1 MMVRGLTE
9 VQVRQAVKAAGLRFR
24 KPPGWYGQPGSKSA
38 FISFTIQARS
48 RETRHRGYANLCAK
62 IFELNPQAEIPP
74 CYCGT
79 TLLYPVGVGAVPSL
93 EGPTITPEQTLAAA
107 GVDAGQWAEYNR
119 RYCALLG
126 GVK

>member
-9 VQVRQAVKAAGLRFR
+9 AQVRQAVKAAGLRFL

-38 FISFTIQARS
+38 FISFTIQARA
-48 RETRHRGYANLCAK
+48 RETRHRGYADLCAK

-79 TLLYPVGVGAVPSL
+79 VLSYPVSGPPSL
-93 EGPTITPEQTLAAA
+93 EEPTVTPEQTLAAA
-107 GVDAGQWAEYNR
+107 GVDTGQWAEYNR